1 MDCYH
6 AREEEMNR
14 AGHINQARVYLAQ
27 ARVTPHREFRIV
39 LQSWAAK
46 RRLLAMQPNN
56 KQLALF

>member
-1 MDCYH
+1 
-6 AREEEMNR
+6 MNR